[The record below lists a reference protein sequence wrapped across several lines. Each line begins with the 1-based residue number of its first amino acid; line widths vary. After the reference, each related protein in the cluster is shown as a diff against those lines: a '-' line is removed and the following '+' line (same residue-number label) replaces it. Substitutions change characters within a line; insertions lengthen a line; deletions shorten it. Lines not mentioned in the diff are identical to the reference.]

1 MSEDLKLRDALE
13 SRINW
18 CFEVKADL
26 DIANERLHFGVTDF
40 RMLDEADGN
49 DDEFNAEELL
59 KEVRELSGHVDAILE
74 KTANYRERCTQE
86 LVNKFNDVRQERI
99 DKLHHAFIVGREY
112 RLYLNDE
119 QKPTF
124 TVLNVFGDG
133 NKRYIVTAP
142 DFKAHEV
149 KEQNNGNHTEMA
161 TFNINDFV
169 FLLTAQNLIH
179 TEQEKKELG
188 FNE

>member
-1 MSEDLKLRDALE
+1 MAEDLKLRDALE

-40 RMLDEADGN
+40 RMLDEAGGG

-74 KTANYRERCTQE
+74 KTASYRERCTQE

-149 KEQNNGNHTEMA
+149 KEQNNGNRMEMA